1 MARPLGLPAIAAV
14 AFFVA
19 CALFISA
26 RPQTPPPRD
35 WPDQQQGVAATATAI
50 SPNLDNETGR
60 WRSRPV
66 AELPALPTPPACTPP
81 LLRLAL
87 PFLCPRRSRSR
98 PSATGGGTRPTSRAP
113 AVGSTSGTAQPTPSR
128 ISGESPVGVTGQFP
142 ETDVLAISWR
152 GWRGWRGRRDGLG
165 SPPSQ

>member
-50 SPNLDNETGR
+50 SPNLDKETGR
-60 WRSRPV
+60 GRSRPV
-66 AELPALPTPPACTPP
+66 AELLTLPTPPAPP
-81 LLRLAL
+81 
-87 PFLCPRRSRSR
+87 
-98 PSATGGGTRPTSRAP
+98 AT
-113 AVGSTSGTAQPTPSR
+113 STASIPVPTPIEVKTECDWRPETIAGSC
-128 ISGESPVGVTGQFP
+128 VGVTKPTKHSRPAKTAQ
-142 ETDVLAISWR
+142 ECER
-152 GWRGWRGRRDGLG
+152 
-165 SPPSQ
+165 